1 MGSKLKFVRCGFNGG
16 TEQESGRQRHALK
29 RCLASVIAV
38 SLSIVCMVPAAY
50 AQNIDDVSSSPNA
63 VISGGNTVVAAP
75 SARNVN
81 VDDKTSEEANT
92 SNGAPTPS
100 ETNQDAQQDSSPSSS
115 TTGDSSES
123 SNGATDNKAD
133 DSAEATAGNS
143 ANDGAQTQAPT
154 DTSKAP
160 SQNAKNDSSTE
171 ADQSPAKA
179 NVQVAAT
186 ALGGRDFEGQA
197 TKEINGKTV
206 MSWGIVDGSPEACF
220 TSVVGHR

>member
-100 ETNQDAQQDSSPSSS
+100 E
-115 TTGDSSES
+115 S

-143 ANDGAQTQAPT
+143 ANDGAQTQAPN
-154 DTSKAP
+154 DAS
-160 SQNAKNDSSTE
+160 SQDAKNDSSNAT
-171 ADQSPAKA
+171 DQSPAKA

>member
-123 SNGATDNKAD
+123 SNGEAGNKAD

-143 ANDGAQTQAPT
+143 ANDGAQTQAPN
-154 DTSKAP
+154 DAS
-160 SQNAKNDSSTE
+160 SQDAKNDSSNAT
-171 ADQSPAKA
+171 DQSPAKA

>member
-143 ANDGAQTQAPT
+143 ANDGAQTQAP
-154 DTSKAP
+154 
-160 SQNAKNDSSTE
+160 NDAT
-171 ADQSPAKA
+171 DQSPAKA

>member
-1 MGSKLKFVRCGFNGG
+1 MGSKSKFVRCGFNGG

-63 VISGGNTVVAAP
+63 VISGGGDNTVVAAP

-100 ETNQDAQQDSSPSSS
+100 E
-115 TTGDSSES
+115 S

-143 ANDGAQTQAPT
+143 ANDGAQTQAPN
-154 DTSKAP
+154 DAS
-160 SQNAKNDSSTE
+160 SQDAKNDSSNAT
-171 ADQSPAKA
+171 DQSPAKA

-186 ALGGRDFEGQA
+186 ALGGRDFEGQV

>member
-1 MGSKLKFVRCGFNGG
+1 MGSKSKFVRCGFNGG

-92 SNGAPTPS
+92 SNGAPTP
-100 ETNQDAQQDSSPSSS
+100 
-115 TTGDSSES
+115 SES